1 MEPTMGDMQNIP
13 LDSSLEAVLQAYEHH
28 CRQVSGLASVTC
40 ANRLRWARS
49 FVSDLSAAGPV
60 ALAQLSATAVLGYLG
75 RASTDCSSQVL
86 PGFISGLRC
95 FLRFLQLQELT
106 PMGLDQVLLTVARP
120 ATDPPP
126 KHLSPEQQ
134 DQLLHA
140 VDRRTAGGRRDYAIL
155 LCLARLGLRAGE
167 IARVTL
173 EDVDWQQGTLSLHQ
187 TKGRRARSLP
197 LPADVGEAWV
207 GYLQR
212 GRPPTVLREVFVSGH
227 PIPRLMS
234 AGSVSKLVTRAVIRA
249 GLSLPSRGA
258 HLFGHTVATQLIQQG
273 ASFKAVADLL
283 GHRQIA
289 TTSRYAKVNRPMLAA
304 VAQPWPEVHS

>member
-1 MEPTMGDMQNIP
+1 MQNIR
-13 LDSSLEAVLQAYEHH
+13 LNSGLEAVLQAYDHH
-28 CRQVSGLASVTC
+28 CRQVSGLASGTC

-49 FVSDLSAAGPV
+49 FVSDLSAAGPL
-60 ALAQLSATAVLGYLG
+60 ALAQLSARAVVGYLG
-75 RASTDCSSQVL
+75 KASADCSSQIL
-86 PGFISGLRC
+86 PSFIGGIRC
-95 FLRFLQLQELT
+95 FLRFLGLQELT
-106 PMGLDQVLLTVARP
+106 PVGLEQVLLAVARP

-126 KHLSPEQQ
+126 KYLSPEQQ
-134 DQLLHA
+134 EQLLDA
-140 VDRRTAGGRRDYAIL
+140 PDRRTAGGRRDYAIL

-167 IARVTL
+167 IARVRL

-197 LPADVGEAWV
+197 LPADVGQAWV
-207 GYLQR
+207 GYLRR
-212 GRPPTVLREVFVSGH
+212 GRPPTTLREIFVSSH
-227 PIPRLMS
+227 PIARPMS
-234 AGSVSKLVTRAVIRA
+234 PGSISNLVSRAVTRA

-258 HLFGHTVATQLIQQG
+258 HLFRHTVATQLIQKG

-283 GHRQIA
+283 GHQQIA